1 MINQFFG
8 SFRVIGKANRI
19 KSVKLLIILMLVVL
33 LELLSIGLIVPILSG
48 LFNTEHNL
56 ANFDKIFIFSENFFP
71 GHNQVIIFALLFLFV
86 ITFKIILLIYFDY
99 ITQKYCREINVDI
112 CLKAYSYFLYAPWEE
127 ILSKDKKSLI
137 IDNYVRWRV
146 VDPLLFLQTVRAV
159 PTAKTR
165 LDDIVYSELR
175 QELGTHDMVEII
187 TENRELIMDKVT
199 IASNEETNKYGIEV
213 IDVRIRRVDLPR
225 ENESSIYARMEAERK
240 RQANKFRS
248 EGEEEAQK
256 IRAATDRDK
265 TVILANAYK
274 EAQKIRG
281 EGEAKALDIY
291 ASSFSK
297 SPDFYEFTRTLEA
310 YEKVID
316 EKTMLVLPG
325 DSKLFKQLTK

>member
-1 MINQFFG
+1 MKKVSI
-8 SFRVIGKANRI
+8 A
-19 KSVKLLIILMLVVL
+19 IIA
-33 LELLSIGLIVPILSG
+33 I
-48 LFNTEHNL
+48 
-56 ANFDKIFIFSENFFP
+56 
-71 GHNQVIIFALLFLFV
+71 LFLFGLSTIIMVDETEQIV
-86 ITFKIILLIYFDY
+86 ILQFGKPVRTIKDPGLNWKLPAPFQTSNSFEKRLLEYD
-99 ITQKYCREINVDI
+99 V
-112 CLKAYSYFLYAPWEE
+112 PPEE

-137 IDNYVRWRV
+137 IDNYVRWKIT
-146 VDPLLFLQTVRAV
+146 DPLLFLQTVKAV

-199 IASNEETNKYGIEV
+199 RASNEETSKYGIEV
-213 IDVRIRRVDLPR
+213 IDVRIRRVDLPQ
-225 ENESSIYARMEAERK
+225 ENEASIYARMEAERK

-265 TVILANAYK
+265 TVILAEAYK
-274 EAQKIRG
+274 TSQQIRG

-297 SPDFYEFTRTLEA
+297 DPSFYEFIRTLET

-316 EKTMLVLPG
+316 KKTTLVLPG
-325 DSKLFKQLTK
+325 DSKLFKDLTQ

>member
-1 MINQFFG
+1 MKKYSIGILVLAALFALSTMIMVDETEQIVILQFGKPIRTIKEPGLNWKFPAPFQTSN
-8 SFRVIGKANRI
+8 SFEKR
-19 KSVKLLIILMLVVL
+19 L
-33 LELLSIGLIVPILSG
+33 LEYDVP
-48 LFNTEHNL
+48 
-56 ANFDKIFIFSENFFP
+56 P
-71 GHNQVIIFALLFLFV
+71 
-86 ITFKIILLIYFDY
+86 
-99 ITQKYCREINVDI
+99 
-112 CLKAYSYFLYAPWEE
+112 EE

-137 IDNYVRWRV
+137 IDNYVRWRII
-146 VDPLLFLQTVRAV
+146 DPLLFLQTVRAV

-187 TENRELIMDKVT
+187 TETRELIMEKVT
-199 IASNEETNKYGIEV
+199 KASNEETSKYGIEV

-225 ENESSIYARMEAERK
+225 ENEASIYARMEAERK

-265 TVILANAYK
+265 TVILAEAYK
-274 EAQKIRG
+274 KSQLIRG

-291 ASSFSK
+291 AASYSK
-297 SPDFYEFTRTLEA
+297 DSDFYEFTRTLET

-316 EKTMLVLPG
+316 KKTTLVLPG
-325 DSKLFKQLTK
+325 DSKLFKGLTQ

>member
-1 MINQFFG
+1 MKNLSIALIFIITFFG
-8 SFRVIGKANRI
+8 LSTIIIVDETEQIVILQFGKPVRTLKEPGLNWKLPAPLQTSNSFEKR
-19 KSVKLLIILMLVVL
+19 L
-33 LELLSIGLIVPILSG
+33 LEYDVP
-48 LFNTEHNL
+48 
-56 ANFDKIFIFSENFFP
+56 P
-71 GHNQVIIFALLFLFV
+71 
-86 ITFKIILLIYFDY
+86 
-99 ITQKYCREINVDI
+99 
-112 CLKAYSYFLYAPWEE
+112 EE

-137 IDNYVRWRV
+137 IDNYVRWRIT
-146 VDPLLFLQTVRAV
+146 DPLLFLQTVAAI

-187 TENRELIMDKVT
+187 TENRELIMEKVT
-199 IASNEETNKYGIEV
+199 IASNEETSKYGIEV

-265 TVILANAYK
+265 TVILADAYK
-274 EAQKIRG
+274 TAQQIRG
-281 EGEAKALDIY
+281 EGEAKALDVY

-297 SPDFYEFTRTLEA
+297 DPKFYEFIRTLEF
-310 YEKVID
+310 EKVMMI
-316 EKTMLVLPG
+316 
-325 DSKLFKQLTK
+325 KQLWRFQII

>member
-1 MINQFFG
+1 MKKFSIGILVLIALFALSTMIMVDETEQIVILQFGKPVRTIKDPGLNWKLPVPFQTSN
-8 SFRVIGKANRI
+8 SFEKR
-19 KSVKLLIILMLVVL
+19 L
-33 LELLSIGLIVPILSG
+33 LEYDVP
-48 LFNTEHNL
+48 
-56 ANFDKIFIFSENFFP
+56 P
-71 GHNQVIIFALLFLFV
+71 
-86 ITFKIILLIYFDY
+86 
-99 ITQKYCREINVDI
+99 
-112 CLKAYSYFLYAPWEE
+112 EE

-137 IDNYVRWRV
+137 IDNYVRWRII
-146 VDPLLFLQTVRAV
+146 DPLLFLQTVRAV

-187 TENRELIMDKVT
+187 TETRELIMEKVT
-199 IASNEETNKYGIEV
+199 KASNEETSKYGIEV

-225 ENESSIYARMEAERK
+225 ENEASIYARMEAERK

-265 TVILANAYK
+265 TVILAEAYK
-274 EAQKIRG
+274 KSQLIRG

-291 ASSFSK
+291 AASYSK
-297 SPDFYEFTRTLEA
+297 DSDFYEFTRTLET

-316 EKTMLVLPG
+316 KKTTLVLPG
-325 DSKLFKQLTK
+325 DSKLFKGLTQ

>member
-1 MINQFFG
+1 MVFFILIAILGFTTVFTVDETRQVVILQFGEPIRIIKTPGLHFKLPAPLQVAQH
-8 SFRVIGKANRI
+8 FDNR
-19 KSVKLLIILMLVVL
+19 L
-33 LELLSIGLIVPILSG
+33 LEYDVSP
-48 LFNTEHNL
+48 
-56 ANFDKIFIFSENFFP
+56 
-71 GHNQVIIFALLFLFV
+71 
-86 ITFKIILLIYFDY
+86 
-99 ITQKYCREINVDI
+99 
-112 CLKAYSYFLYAPWEE
+112 EE

-137 IDNYVRWRV
+137 VDNYVRWRI

-175 QELGTHDMVEII
+175 QELGNHDMVEII
-187 TENRELIMDKVT
+187 TETRELIMDKVT
-199 IASNEETNKYGIEV
+199 KASNEETSKYGIEV

-225 ENESSIYARMEAERK
+225 ENEASIYARMEAERE

-265 TVILANAYK
+265 TIILAEAYK
-274 EAQKIRG
+274 KAQIIRG
-281 EGEAKALDIY
+281 EGEAEALDIY

-297 SPDFYEFTRTLEA
+297 DPEFYEFLRTLET

-316 EKTMLVLPG
+316 KKTTLVLPG
-325 DSKLFKQLTK
+325 DSKLFKILTQ